1 MNFFPTSVTAHGGL
15 GFSLILAALIWG
27 GSFTATKAALA
38 TLDPVLV
45 AFSRLVIAM
54 PFLLLLWRRFGP
66 IRYRRGDWKLLL
78 SMALFEPFFYF
89 ILEAHA
95 LRLTSSAA
103 AATIIALL
111 PPAVALT
118 AYLVL
123 REQVAR
129 RLWAGLFIA
138 LAGTLL
144 LIWSGQATP
153 LAPNPLLGNLLEG
166 FAMLTAVGYTLLV
179 KQLSA
184 RYSALFLTATQTFL
198 GAILLLPLAWN
209 STVGQLQT
217 ASWQTWLLL
226 LYLGTVVSIGA
237 YFLYNRALS
246 KLPASQVVIY
256 TSLIPAFAALFDWL
270 FLGEA
275 LNWLQN
281 SAVVLV
287 AAGVIYS
294 QRPEPERTATLGF
307 ERLP

>member
-1 MNFFPTSVTAHGGL
+1 MNSFPTSVAANGWL

-27 GSFTATKAALA
+27 SSFTATRFVLT

-54 PFLLLLWRRFGP
+54 PFLLLLWHRLGP
-66 IRYRRGDWKLLL
+66 VRYRRGDWKFLLA
-78 SMALFEPFFYF
+78 MALFEPFLYF
-89 ILEAHA
+89 LLETHA
-95 LRLTSSAA
+95 LQLTSSAA

-111 PPAVALT
+111 PLAVALT

-123 REQVAR
+123 REPIAR
-129 RLWAGLFIA
+129 RLWAGLLIA

-144 LIWSGQATP
+144 LIWSGQATA

-184 RYSALFLTATQTFL
+184 RYSALFLTAAQTFL
-198 GAILLLPLAWN
+198 GAILLLPFAWN
-209 STVGQLQT
+209 SAAGQLQT
-217 ASWQTWLLL
+217 ASWQTWLIV
-226 LYLGTVVSIGA
+226 LYLGSVVSILA

-256 TSLIPAFAALFDWL
+256 TSLIPVFAAPFDWL
-270 FLGEA
+270 FLGET
-275 LNWLQN
+275 LNWLQ
-281 SAVVLV
+281 SGAILVVS
-287 AAGVIYS
+287 AGVIYS
-294 QRPEPERTATLGF
+294 QRPEPDRTPTLAF
-307 ERLP
+307 ERSP

>member
-1 MNFFPTSVTAHGGL
+1 MNFSLTSVAANGWL

-27 GSFTATKAALA
+27 SSFTATKSALA
-38 TLDPVLV
+38 TLDPVMV

-66 IRYRRGDWKLLL
+66 IWYQRGDWKFLL
-78 SMALFEPFFYF
+78 SMALFEPFLYF

-111 PPAVALT
+111 PLAVALT

-144 LIWSGQATP
+144 LIWSGQATA

-198 GAILLLPLAWN
+198 GAILLLPFAWN
-209 STVGQLQT
+209 STAGQLQT
-217 ASWQTWLLL
+217 APWQTWLIL
-226 LYLGTVVSIGA
+226 LYLGTMVSIGA

-246 KLPASQVVIY
+246 KLPANQVVLYI
-256 TSLIPAFAALFDWL
+256 SLIPVFAALFDWL
-270 FLGEA
+270 FLGET
-275 LNWLQN
+275 LNWLQS
-281 SAVVLV
+281 SATLVV

-294 QRPEPERTATLGF
+294 QRPEPDRTAILAF
-307 ERLP
+307 ERSP